1 MNVVTAV
8 YHKYSKKTEEKKRSR
23 NAIWARLRLR
33 LIPLQERHNTIV
45 STVGEYI

>member
-23 NAIWARLRLR
+23 NAIWARLRL
-33 LIPLQERHNTIV
+33 IPLQERHNTIV